1 MKPHPIEFRQ
11 KIIEV
16 YENGSIS
23 IRKLAERFC
32 VAKSF
37 IQKLVKQYKETGDI
51 HPQPQGGS
59 PEPKLKKE
67 QLIDLV
73 EIVET
78 NNDATLE
85 ELCDLLEE
93 KVQVRVS
100 RATMGRITQK
110 LNYRVKKKVSTPPK
124 KRAKKS
130 KNSELSFGQKFEIS
144 E

>member
-1 MKPHPIEFRQ
+1 MKPHSIEFRQ

-16 YENGSIS
+16 HEKEGTS
-23 IRKLAERFC
+23 IRKLAEGFC

-37 IQKLVKQYKETGDI
+37 IQKIVKQYKETGNI
-51 HPQPQGGS
+51 CPQPQGGR
-59 PEPKLKKE
+59 PQPKLNQE
-67 QLIDLV
+67 QLIDLRKIIEV
-73 EIVET
+73 

-110 LNYRVKKKVSTPPK
+110 LNYTVKKNSL
-124 KRAKKS
+124 RRRKS
-130 KNSELSFGQKFEIS
+130 K
-144 E
+144 

>member
-1 MKPHPIEFRQ
+1 VKPHSIEFRQ

-16 YENGSIS
+16 HEKESVS
-23 IRKLAERFC
+23 IRKLAQRFC

-37 IQKLVKQYKETGDI
+37 IQKLLKQYKDTGDI

-59 PEPKLKKE
+59 PGTKLNQE

-73 EIVET
+73 EIIET
-78 NNDATLE
+78 HNDATLE

-93 KVQVRVS
+93 RVQVRVS

-110 LNYRVKKKVSTPPK
+110 LNYSVKKNSLRRR
-124 KRAKKS
+124 KRK
-130 KNSELSFGQKFEIS
+130 
-144 E
+144 

>member
-1 MKPHPIEFRQ
+1 MKPHSIEFRQ

-16 YENGSIS
+16 HEQEGIS

-37 IQKLVKQYKETGDI
+37 IQKIVKQYKETGDI
-51 HPQPQGGS
+51 CPQPQGGS
-59 PEPKLKKE
+59 HKPKLNQE

-73 EIVET
+73 EIIEV

-110 LNYRVKKKVSTPPK
+110 LNYSVKKNSLRRR
-124 KRAKKS
+124 KRK
-130 KNSELSFGQKFEIS
+130 
-144 E
+144 

>member
-1 MKPHPIEFRQ
+1 MKPYSIEFRQ

-16 YENGSIS
+16 HERESIS

-37 IQKLVKQYKETGDI
+37 IQKLIKQYKETGDI
-51 HPQPQGGS
+51 RPQPQGGS
-59 PEPKLKKE
+59 PEAKLKGE

-73 EIVET
+73 ELIEK

-93 KVQVRVS
+93 KVKVRVS

-110 LNYRVKKKVSTPPK
+110 LNYSVKKNSLRSR
-124 KRAKKS
+124 KRK
-130 KNSELSFGQKFEIS
+130 
-144 E
+144 

>member
-1 MKPHPIEFRQ
+1 MKPYPIELRQ

-16 YENGSIS
+16 YEEGNTS

-37 IQKLVKQYKETGDI
+37 MQKLVKQYKETADI
-51 HPQPQGGS
+51 QPQQQGGS
-59 PEPKLKKE
+59 PKPKLKQE

-73 EIVET
+73 EIIEA

-85 ELCDLLEE
+85 ELCDLLAE

-100 RATMGRITQK
+100 RSTMGRITKK
-110 LNYRVKKKVSTPPK
+110 LDYSVKK
-124 KRAKKS
+124 
-130 KNSELSFGQKFEIS
+130 NSLCGREKQ
-144 E
+144 

>member
-1 MKPHPIEFRQ
+1 MKPYSIEFRQ

-16 YENGSIS
+16 HERESIS

-37 IQKLVKQYKETGDI
+37 IQKLIKQYKETGDI
-51 HPQPQGGS
+51 RPQPQGGS
-59 PEPKLKKE
+59 PESKLKGE

-73 EIVET
+73 ELIEK

-93 KVQVRVS
+93 KVKVRVS

-110 LNYRVKKKVSTPPK
+110 LNYSVKKNSLRSR
-124 KRAKKS
+124 KRK
-130 KNSELSFGQKFEIS
+130 
-144 E
+144 

>member
-1 MKPHPIEFRQ
+1 MKPYPRELRQ

-16 YENGSIS
+16 YEEGNTS

-51 HPQPQGGS
+51 QPQRQGGS
-59 PEPKLKKE
+59 PKRKLNPE

-73 EIVET
+73 EIIEA

-93 KVQVRVS
+93 KVKVRVS
-100 RATMGRITQK
+100 RATMGRLTK
-110 LNYRVKKKVSTPPK
+110 ELNYSVKKKLYMRQRKAVK
-124 KRAKKS
+124 KTRK
-130 KNSELSFGQKFEIS
+130 SELNFGQKFEILK
-144 E
+144 

>member
-1 MKPHPIEFRQ
+1 MKPHSIEFRQ

-16 YENGSIS
+16 HEKESIS

-37 IQKLVKQYKETGDI
+37 IQKLIKQYQETGDI
-51 HPQPQGGS
+51 RPQPQGGS
-59 PEPKLKKE
+59 PEPKLKRE

-73 EIVET
+73 EIIET

-93 KVQVRVS
+93 KNQVRVS

-110 LNYRVKKKVSTPPK
+110 LNYSVKKNSLRRR
-124 KRAKKS
+124 KRK
-130 KNSELSFGQKFEIS
+130 
-144 E
+144 

>member
-1 MKPHPIEFRQ
+1 MKPHSIEFRQ

-16 YENGSIS
+16 HEKESIS

-37 IQKLVKQYKETGDI
+37 IQKLLKRYKETGDS

-59 PEPKLKKE
+59 PKPKLKRE

-73 EIVET
+73 EIIET

-85 ELCDLLEE
+85 ELCSLLEE
-93 KVQVRVS
+93 KTKVRVS

-110 LNYRVKKKVSTPPK
+110 LNYSVKK
-124 KRAKKS
+124 
-130 KNSELSFGQKFEIS
+130 NSLRGRERK
-144 E
+144 

>member
-1 MKPHPIEFRQ
+1 MKPHSIEFRQ

-16 YENGSIS
+16 HEKEGIS

-37 IQKLVKQYKETGDI
+37 IQKIVKQYKETGDI
-51 HPQPQGGS
+51 CPQPQGGS
-59 PEPKLKKE
+59 PKPKLNQE

-73 EIVET
+73 EIIEV

-110 LNYRVKKKVSTPPK
+110 LNYSVKKNSLRRR
-124 KRAKKS
+124 KRK
-130 KNSELSFGQKFEIS
+130 
-144 E
+144 

>member
-16 YENGSIS
+16 HEKESLS
-23 IRKLAERFC
+23 IRKLAQRFC

-37 IQKLVKQYKETGDI
+37 IQKLLKQYKDTGNI
-51 HPQPQGGS
+51 QPQPQGGS
-59 PEPKLKKE
+59 PETKLNQE

-73 EIVET
+73 EIIET
-78 NNDATLE
+78 HNDATLE

-93 KVQVRVS
+93 RVQVRVS

-110 LNYRVKKKVSTPPK
+110 LNYSVKK
-124 KRAKKS
+124 
-130 KNSELSFGQKFEIS
+130 NSLRR
-144 E
+144 

>member
-1 MKPHPIEFRQ
+1 MKPYPIEFRQ

-16 YENGSIS
+16 HKKGNIS
-23 IRKLAERFC
+23 IRKLAQRFC

-37 IQKLVKQYKETGDI
+37 IQKLLKQYKETGDI

-67 QLIDLV
+67 QLIDLL
-73 EIVET
+73 EIIES

-85 ELCDLLEE
+85 ELCDLLEA
-93 KVQVRVS
+93 KNQVRVS

-110 LNYRVKKKVSTPPK
+110 LNYSVKKNSLRSR
-124 KRAKKS
+124 KRK
-130 KNSELSFGQKFEIS
+130 
-144 E
+144 

>member
-1 MKPHPIEFRQ
+1 MKPHSIEFRQ

-16 YENGSIS
+16 HGQERIS

-51 HPQPQGGS
+51 RPYPQRGS

-67 QLIDLV
+67 QLIDLI
-73 EIVET
+73 EIIET

-85 ELCDLLEE
+85 ELCNLLED
-93 KVQVRVS
+93 KIQVRVS

-110 LNYRVKKKVSTPPK
+110 LNYTVKKNSLRRR
-124 KRAKKS
+124 KRK
-130 KNSELSFGQKFEIS
+130 
-144 E
+144 